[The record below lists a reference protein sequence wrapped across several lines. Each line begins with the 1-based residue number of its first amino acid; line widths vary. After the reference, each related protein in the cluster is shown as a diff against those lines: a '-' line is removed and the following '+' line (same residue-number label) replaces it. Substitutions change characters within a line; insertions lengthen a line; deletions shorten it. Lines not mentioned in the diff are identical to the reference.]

1 MTLLVATPQ
10 AATYSDTAA
19 VSITDVPRAALWAA
33 ESIAP
38 APPAEKLNTIASAA
52 RTPTISHWYD
62 DPSALRGL

>member
-19 VSITDVPRAALWAA
+19 ASITDVPRTVLWAA

-38 APPAEKLNTIASAA
+38 APPAAKLNATASAA
-52 RTPTISHWYD
+52 RTPTVSRWYD
-62 DPSALRGL
+62 DPNALRGL

>member
-33 ESIAP
+33 ESITP
-38 APPAEKLNTIASAA
+38 APPATKLNTTASAA
-52 RTPTISHWYD
+52 RTPAVSRWYD
-62 DPSALRGL
+62 NPNALRGL